1 MQAVISYIAPTKASA
16 IVLAVLTVGVMVIL
30 VASAQSVLAHE
41 GREVG
46 SYKLDVGF
54 INEPAYEGMLNGVS
68 LTVTRAV
75 ASGDSTRGDD
85 EDGDAMHA
93 GGDDDESAGAD
104 DADTDSDSADAD
116 ALALEFVADVD
127 AHGEHFHSPTLNQ
140 GTTFTFEVTED
151 LRGLDVPYH
160 IHPGDFEGMV
170 SVNQDDGDGSEYA
183 VDVTTDGLSQETV
196 NVGVGDTVV
205 WSNNTNFAASVM
217 SGPLSSMTGE
227 SADGDNMMA
236 MQKGDPGD
244 AVTGL
249 AETLQVDVSHLATGG
264 VVTLGFRESQTIP
277 GRYEATFIPTAIGE
291 YEFRIFGDIE
301 GEAIDEAFISGPDTF
316 DTVES
321 ADAIQFPS
329 TFRSPRQLE
338 NAVYGAQDEAAV
350 ATDEARRSSNSAN
363 IALGLAIVAALAGIA
378 GAALGGYAFLVTR
391 NRNAEA

>member
-1 MQAVISYIAPTKASA
+1 MQAVISYIAPRKSST
-16 IVLAVLTVGVMVIL
+16 LAL
-30 VASAQSVLAHE
+30 VALLVGAVVLSVVSAQLVLAHE

-46 SYKLDVGF
+46 SYQLDVGF

-75 ASGDSTRGDD
+75 SSEGSGDANDA
-85 EDGDAMHA
+85 DGESMHA
-93 GGDDDESAGAD
+93 GGDGDASAGAGDADD
-104 DADTDSDSADAD
+104 DADGADAD
-116 ALALEFVADVD
+116 ALALEFVADVE
-127 AHGEHFHSPTLNQ
+127 AHGAHFHSPTLNQ

-151 LRGLDVPYH
+151 LRGLDLPYH
-160 IHPGDFEGMV
+160 IHPGDFEGLV
-170 SVNQDDGDGSEYA
+170 SVSPDDGDGSEYT
-183 VDVTTDGLSQETV
+183 VDVTADGLSQEMV
-196 NVGVGDTVV
+196 NVGVGDTIV

-227 SADGDNMMA
+227 SGSMMA
-236 MQKGDPGD
+236 MAKGEAGD

-249 AETLQVDVSHLATGG
+249 AETLQVDVAHLATGG
-264 VVTLGFRESQTIP
+264 LVTLSFRESETIP

-291 YEFRIFGDIE
+291 YEFRIHGDIE
-301 GEAIDEAFISGPDTF
+301 GEAVDETFTAGPDTF

-321 ADAIQFPS
+321 ADAIQFPNS
-329 TFRSPRQLE
+329 FRSARQLE

-350 ATDEARRSSNSAN
+350 ATDEARRGSNSAN

-391 NRNAEA
+391 TRNAST

>member
-1 MQAVISYIAPTKASA
+1 MQAVISYIAPRKSST
-16 IVLAVLTVGVMVIL
+16 LTL
-30 VASAQSVLAHE
+30 VALVVGAVVLSVVSAQLVLAHE

-46 SYKLDVGF
+46 SYQLDVGF

-75 ASGDSTRGDD
+75 SSEGSGDAN
-85 EDGDAMHA
+85 DAVGESMHA
-93 GGDDDESAGAD
+93 GGDGDASAGAGDADD
-104 DADTDSDSADAD
+104 DADGADAD
-116 ALALEFVADVD
+116 ALALEFVADVE
-127 AHGEHFHSPTLNQ
+127 AHGAHFHSPTLNQ

-151 LRGLDVPYH
+151 LRGLDLPYH
-160 IHPGDFEGMV
+160 IHPGDFEGLV
-170 SVNQDDGDGSEYA
+170 SVSPDDGDGSEYI
-183 VDVTTDGLSQETV
+183 VDVTADGLSQEMV

-227 SADGDNMMA
+227 SDGMMA
-236 MQKGDPGD
+236 MAKGKVGD

-249 AETLQVDVSHLATGG
+249 AETLQVDVAHLATGG
-264 VVTLGFRESQTIP
+264 LVTLAFRESETIP

-291 YEFRIFGDIE
+291 YEFRIHGDIE
-301 GEAIDEAFISGPDTF
+301 GEAVDETFTAGPETF

-321 ADAIQFPS
+321 ADAIQFPNS
-329 TFRSPRQLE
+329 FRSARQLE

-350 ATDEARRSSNSAN
+350 ATDEARRGSNSAN

-391 NRNAEA
+391 TRNAST

>member
-1 MQAVISYIAPTKASA
+1 MQAVISYIAPRKSSA
-16 IVLAVLTVGVMVIL
+16 LAL
-30 VASAQSVLAHE
+30 VALLVGAVVLSVVSAQFVLAHE

-46 SYKLDVGF
+46 SYQLDVGF

-75 ASGDSTRGDD
+75 SSEGSGDANDA
-85 EDGDAMHA
+85 DGESMHA
-93 GGDDDESAGAD
+93 DGDDDASAGAGDADD
-104 DADTDSDSADAD
+104 DADGADAD
-116 ALALEFVADVD
+116 ALALEFVADVE
-127 AHGEHFHSPTLNQ
+127 AHGAHFHSPTLNQ

-151 LRGLDVPYH
+151 LRGLDLPYH
-160 IHPGDFEGMV
+160 IHPGDFEGLV
-170 SVNQDDGDGSEYA
+170 SVSEDDGDGSEYT
-183 VDVTTDGLSQETV
+183 VDVTADGLSQEMV

-227 SADGDNMMA
+227 SGGMMA
-236 MQKGDPGD
+236 MAKGEAGD

-249 AETLQVDVSHLATGG
+249 AETLQVDVAHLATGG
-264 VVTLGFRESQTIP
+264 LVTLSFRESETIP

-291 YEFRIFGDIE
+291 YEFRIHGDIE
-301 GEAIDEAFISGPDTF
+301 GESVDETFTAGPDTF

-321 ADAIQFPS
+321 ADAIQFPNS
-329 TFRSPRQLE
+329 FRSARQLE

-350 ATDEARRSSNSAN
+350 ATDEARRGSNSAN

-391 NRNAEA
+391 TRNAST

>member
-1 MQAVISYIAPTKASA
+1 MQAVISYIAPQKSSA
-16 IVLAVLTVGVMVIL
+16 LAL
-30 VASAQSVLAHE
+30 VALVVGAVVLSVVSAQSVLAHE

-46 SYKLDVGF
+46 SYQLDVGF

-75 ASGDSTRGDD
+75 SSEGSGDANDA
-85 EDGDAMHA
+85 DGESMHA
-93 GGDDDESAGAD
+93 GDVDEDAAPNSGDDT
-104 DADTDSDSADAD
+104 DAADAD
-116 ALALEFVADVD
+116 ALALEFVADVE
-127 AHGEHFHSPTLNQ
+127 AHGAHFHSPTLNQ
-140 GTTFTFEVTED
+140 GTTFTFEITED

-160 IHPGDFEGMV
+160 IHPGDFEGLV
-170 SVNQDDGDGSEYA
+170 SVSVDDGDGSEYT
-183 VDVTTDGLSQETV
+183 VDVTSDGLSQEMV

-227 SADGDNMMA
+227 SDSMMA
-236 MQKGDPGD
+236 MAKGEAGD

-249 AETLQVDVSHLATGG
+249 AETLQVDVAHLATGG
-264 VVTLGFRESQTIP
+264 LVTLAFRESQSIP
-277 GRYEATFIPTAIGE
+277 GRYEATFIPTAVGE

-301 GEAIDEAFISGPDTF
+301 GESVDETFTAGPDTF

-321 ADAIQFPS
+321 ADAIQFPNS
-329 TFRSPRQLE
+329 FRSARQLE

-350 ATDEARRSSNSAN
+350 ATDEARRGSNSAN

-391 NRNAEA
+391 TRNAST